1 MDQLS
6 FSSVSTQTRKTKRTD
21 IESPLSLS
29 LENCEAPHSLDSLD
43 EVSATLD
50 NYLICS
56 CGAVAGSFRR
66 KINEEKFN
74 DPIGHDIKPLVV
86 QLLYLWLKYN
96 LI

>member
-50 NYLICS
+50 NYSSLRYICFVTVELQVEVS
-56 CGAVAGSFRR
+56 EGKLMKR
-66 KINEEKFN
+66 
-74 DPIGHDIKPLVV
+74 
-86 QLLYLWLKYN
+86 N
-96 LI
+96 LTIRLAMI